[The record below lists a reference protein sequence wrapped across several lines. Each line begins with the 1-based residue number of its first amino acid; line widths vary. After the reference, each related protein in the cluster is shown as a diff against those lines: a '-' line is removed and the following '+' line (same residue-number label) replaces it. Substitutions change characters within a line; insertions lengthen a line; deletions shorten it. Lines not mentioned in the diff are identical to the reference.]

1 MNMSKETLPNNTIE
15 FIKQLIP
22 QREPMIMV
30 DAIIHYEES
39 RVKAE
44 LTVKQENIFVQDQEL
59 TEPGLLEHM
68 AQTVALYTG
77 YEFYLKNET
86 PPTGY
91 IGSMK
96 SVEIYTLPKLEQT
109 LETTAYI
116 LHEIMGVTLVRI
128 EVYTGDQLIAK
139 GEMKTVIAED

>member
-44 LTVKQENIFVQDQEL
+44 LTVKQENIFVQDHEL

-96 SVEIYTLPKLEQT
+96 SVEIYALPQCGET
-109 LETTAYI
+109 VETTACI
-116 LHEIMGVTLVRI
+116 LHEIMGVTLVHI
-128 EVYTGDQLIAK
+128 EACVGDQLIAK

>member
-1 MNMSKETLPNNTIE
+1 MTKETLPNYKAD

-30 DAIIHYEES
+30 DSIIHYEENT
-39 RVKAE
+39 VKAG
-44 LTVKQENIFVQDQEL
+44 LTIKPDNIFVQNNEMME
-59 TEPGLLEHM
+59 TGILEHM

-77 YEFYLKNET
+77 YQFYIKDET

-96 SVEIYTLPKLEQT
+96 AIEILSLPTVGQT
-109 LETTAYI
+109 VETTAYI
-116 LHEIMGVTLVRI
+116 LHEIMGVTLVNI
-128 EVYTGDQLIAK
+128 EVYIGDQLIAK